1 VGLHTASIEYG
12 RESFR
17 SGITLLLQKYTL
29 GRACNCQACLNL
41 SPGGL
46 DIKPGRIYLITQ
58 DQCVDC
64 PAAKAVV
71 TEALDGSSIPLDI
84 VDLKSINPQTVG
96 ESGVHIV
103 YSKHHH

>member
-1 VGLHTASIEYG
+1 VTGLQLSGLSESVAG
-12 RESFR
+12 R
-17 SGITLLLQKYTL
+17 
-29 GRACNCQACLNL
+29 NL

-84 VDLKSINPQTVG
+84 VDLKSIHPDFEFKLLENQVFISSTPNP
-96 ESGVHIV
+96 
-103 YSKHHH
+103 